1 MEEEKIR
8 YGLKNDYMFRAAMQS
23 NEKVLR
29 GLVCA
34 LLDLRMDEIKE
45 CVIENPIIL
54 GEDIDD
60 KTCILDVKI
69 LLNND
74 KRLNIEMQTT
84 DYGNWQDRSLFYL
97 CRAFNELG
105 KGKDYT
111 DLKTTIHIG
120 ILDFTLFPDAPEFY
134 SEYLLMNTKTHK
146 IFNRKFALRVLDLT
160 QLEKVSEEEK
170 ETDLYYWAKLFQS
183 RSWEEITMLAEKN
196 EAIREAAST
205 IKKLNADERIKMQCE
220 AREQLE
226 HDMASAYHHGVDVG
240 EKRGMKLGEERGMK
254 LGEERGRKAGI
265 RALERTNELYR
276 RLAEQNRME
285 DIVRATA
292 DAAYREELYKEFNL

>member
-1 MEEEKIR
+1 MKEENIR

-34 LLDLRMDEIKE
+34 LLDLRMDEIRE

-74 KRLNIEMQTT
+74 KRLNIELQTT

-111 DLKTTIHIG
+111 NLKTTIHIG

-265 RALERTNELYR
+265 RAFVETCKELGIPEQEI
-276 RLAEQNRME
+276 AEKLQDKFDLSE
-285 DIVRATA
+285 QEVKSYI
-292 DAAYREELYKEFNL
+292 EKH

>member
-1 MEEEKIR
+1 MKEENIR

-69 LLNND
+69 LLNNE
-74 KRLNIEMQTT
+74 KRLNIELQTM

-160 QLEKVSEEEK
+160 QLEKVSEKEK

-196 EAIREAAST
+196 EAIREAAAT

-240 EKRGMKLGEERGMK
+240 EKRGEERGMK

-265 RALERTNELYR
+265 RAFVETCKELGIPEQEI
-276 RLAEQNRME
+276 AEKLQDKFDLSE
-285 DIVRATA
+285 QEVKSYI
-292 DAAYREELYKEFNL
+292 EKH